1 MCQHFTFQ
9 FRWIFKNSSVGLE
22 IDRWQVQDFVVNQY
36 SIILRV
42 ILNVKMA
49 PLHRSLSF
57 QISEAFN
64 EMWNR
69 KSSKYKKYGYY
80 DNGGEIG
87 ENENV
92 QYLFNYN
99 YSLTKSISC
108 DFQKRGKF
116 RHHSSY
122 NTINRTNTLPKRFG
136 EINFHVSLFI
146 FDRILI
152 SLVLKFVIQIWKF
165 YQQI

>member
-1 MCQHFTFQ
+1 MP
-9 FRWIFKNSSVGLE
+9 
-22 IDRWQVQDFVVNQY
+22 
-36 SIILRV
+36 
-42 ILNVKMA
+42 

-92 QYLFNYN
+92 QYWFNYN
-99 YSLTKSISC
+99 LTLTKSISC
-108 DFQKRGKF
+108 DFQK
-116 RHHSSY
+116 
-122 NTINRTNTLPKRFG
+122 NV
-136 EINFHVSLFI
+136 EILLSHF
-146 FDRILI
+146 
-152 SLVLKFVIQIWKF
+152 F
-165 YQQI
+165 YHITRYF

>member
-1 MCQHFTFQ
+1 MP
-9 FRWIFKNSSVGLE
+9 
-22 IDRWQVQDFVVNQY
+22 
-36 SIILRV
+36 
-42 ILNVKMA
+42 

-92 QYLFNYN
+92 QYWFNYN
-99 YSLTKSISC
+99 LTLTKSISC

-116 RHHSSY
+116 RQYHSSY

-136 EINFHVSLFI
+136 EINYHVSFHKFKVTNFKHFSLFVHI
-146 FDRILI
+146 E
-152 SLVLKFVIQIWKF
+152 
-165 YQQI
+165 